1 MSYYRETFPNST
13 VLPKMHILESHT
25 IPWLKRW
32 RMGAGIMGEQG
43 AESLHAHFMRLDRT
57 YQGVV
62 NEVQRLKCVVKEH
75 MLESAPS
82 LVSLRPP
89 PAKRMKRD
97 RDGGGGESRMIVVS
111 SRAVGKLKTSRVV
124 SC

>member
-1 MSYYRETFPNST
+1 
-13 VLPKMHILESHT
+13 
-25 IPWLKRW
+25 
-32 RMGAGIMGEQG
+32 MGEQG
-43 AESLHAHFMRLDRT
+43 ANSIYAHFMRLDRT

-62 NEVQRLKCVVKEH
+62 NRLKCVVKEH

-97 RDGGGGESRMIVVS
+97 RDSVGGESSASEDDGSEQES
-111 SRAVGKLKTSRVV
+111 SGEAEDIGS
-124 SC
+124 S